1 MNLKEKVRHTYH
13 SVELIPLLFFTIKWL
28 FISGIIGLLSGSASA
43 LFLLWL
49 DWATNYREQNNWIIA
64 LLPLAGLV
72 IGYTYYNYGSDVVK
86 GNNQLLEEIHN
97 PKETV
102 PLKMAPLVLLST
114 IITHLF
120 GGSAGREGTAVQMGG
135 SLSDQLTKVFNL
147 RLRDRKLLLI
157 SGMSAGFASVF
168 GTPLAGLVFG
178 LEVFL
183 VGGIR
188 YNAIL
193 PALFAALVA
202 DWTCQSLG
210 VVHTVYHIPFIP
222 KFTPI
227 TMLYAVIAGLAFG
240 LIARL
245 FSIVM
250 HWFQHQFLH
259 YVKTP
264 YLRPFFGGLIIAIA
278 FYFIGTRYAGLGIPV
293 IKQAFV
299 EQLPYYDFIL
309 KLLFTAFT
317 LGCGFK
323 GGEVTPLFFIGAA
336 LGNLLSLFIPL
347 PLALLAGMGFVAVF
361 AGASNT
367 PIACTLMGLEL
378 FGIESGLF
386 IAIAC
391 IVAYIFSGHS
401 GIYGSQIIETPKH
414 GLFGRDSGK
423 SIQGIREEDQ
433 KNMRKMVKGKAV
445 DA

>member
-1 MNLKEKVRHTYH
+1 MSIPEKVRRIYH
-13 SVELIPLLFFTIKWL
+13 STELIPLLLFSLKWL
-28 FISGIIGLLSGSASA
+28 FIASIIGLLSGAASA
-43 LFLLWL
+43 IFLILL
-49 DWATNYREQNNWIIA
+49 DWATNYRELNNWIIA
-64 LLPLAGLV
+64 LLPIAGLA
-72 IGYTYYNYGSDVVK
+72 IGYTYYSYGSDVVK
-86 GNNQLLEEIHN
+86 GNNQLLEEIHS
-97 PKETV
+97 PKQMV
-102 PLKMAPLVLLST
+102 PLKMAPLVLCST

-135 SLSDQLTKVFNL
+135 SIADQFTKIFNL
-147 RLRDRKLLLI
+147 HDRDRKLLLI

-183 VGGIR
+183 AGGTR
-188 YNAIL
+188 YTAIL
-193 PALFAALVA
+193 PALFAALIA
-202 DWTCQSLG
+202 DWTCRSLG

-227 TMLYAVIAGLAFG
+227 TMLYAVVAGLFFG
-240 LIARL
+240 LTARA
-245 FSIVM
+245 FSVIM
-250 HWFQHQFLH
+250 HWFQHQFARF
-259 YVKTP
+259 VKTP
-264 YLRPFFGGLIIAIA
+264 YLRPFFGGIIIAA
-278 FYFIGTRYAGLGIPV
+278 LFYFIGTRYAGLGIPL

-299 EQLPYYDFIL
+299 EPLPYYDFIL

-323 GGEVTPLFFIGAA
+323 GGEVTPLFFIGAT
-336 LGNLLSLFIPL
+336 LGNILTFFIPL
-347 PLALLAGMGFVAVF
+347 PLSLLAGMGFVAVF

-401 GIYGSQIIETPKH
+401 GIYGSQIIEIPKH
-414 GLFGRDSGK
+414 ALFGRHSGK
-423 SIQGIREEDQ
+423 SIQGIREERS
-433 KNMRKMVKGKAV
+433 NV
-445 DA
+445 